1 MVQFLLVT
9 RRLTAGGVRWACM
22 LLLLAA
28 PVFAS
33 KSKKETPAEP
43 APPDLLLEGGR
54 KLHYERSFSSEK
66 EVEGKRGFFTKLV
79 DVVAGEPDHPHLV
92 RPYSIAVD
100 SRGRAIVTDPGANG
114 IHIFDFENHKYK
126 LIERRDKDRDS
137 MRSPQCVAV
146 DAQDNIYVTDSE
158 SGKIFVFEPSGKFR
172 RTIGSLK
179 GGEGFFK
186 RPTGIAI
193 DSAAQRIYITD
204 TLRDKVFVLDM
215 NGSVLQTIGK
225 RGNAEAEFNLPTELL
240 VREQNLFVV
249 DAMNFRVQFL
259 DRSGAFQTAV
269 GRLGDSSGS
278 MFRPK
283 GIGLDSEGH
292 LYVVDGMWGVV
303 QVFDQQGRLL
313 YYFGSRGTRSGEFQL
328 PAGLFI
334 DHEDRIFVVD
344 SFNRRVQ
351 VFRYYG
357 LPKSADAPTSPKS
370 VEERGTQGGQ
380 P

>member
-1 MVQFLLVT
+1 MESKFVWIGI
-9 RRLTAGGVRWACM
+9 RIACIF
-22 LLLLAA
+22 LLLLIM
-28 PVFAS
+28 PVWAS
-33 KSKKETPAEP
+33 KKKESPVEP

-79 DVVAGEPDHPHLV
+79 DVVVGEPDHPHLV

-114 IHIFDFENHKYK
+114 IHIFDFDNHKYK
-126 LIERRDKDRDS
+126 FIERRDKGRES
-137 MRSPQCVAV
+137 MRSPQCVAL
-146 DAQDNIYVTDSE
+146 DDQDNIYVSDSE
-158 SGKIFVFEPSGKFR
+158 AGKIFVFQPGGKFR

-179 GGEGFFK
+179 GGEGYFK

-193 DSAAQRIYITD
+193 DSAAKRIYITD

-215 NGSVLQTIGK
+215 DGAVLQTIGRK
-225 RGNAEAEFNLPTELL
+225 GNGEVEFNLPTEVL
-240 VREQNLFVV
+240 VRDQDLFVV

-259 DRSGAFQTAV
+259 NRSGGFETEV

-283 GIGLDSEGH
+283 GIGVDSEGH
-292 LYVVDGMWGVV
+292 LYVVDGLWGVI
-303 QVFDQQGRLL
+303 QAFDREGRLL
-313 YYFGSRGTRSGEFQL
+313 YYFGARGTGIGEFQL

-334 DHEDRIFVVD
+334 DHDDRIFVVD
-344 SFNRRVQ
+344 SYNRRIQ
-351 VFRYYG
+351 VFRYFG
-357 LPKSADAPTSPKS
+357 LPRRA
-370 VEERGTQGGQ
+370 QGGPQ
-380 P
+380 

>member
-1 MVQFLLVT
+1 MVQLLLIFGKRKIL
-9 RRLTAGGVRWACM
+9 RRNWAVAGI
-22 LLLLAA
+22 LLLLMA
-28 PVFAS
+28 PAWGAKVH
-33 KSKKETPAEP
+33 KEKPEEQ

-54 KLHYERSFSSEK
+54 KLHWEGSFSSEK
-66 EVEGKRGFFTKLV
+66 EMEKKPGFFTKLL
-79 DVVAGEPDHPHLV
+79 DVVIGEPDHPHLV

-114 IHIFDFENHKYK
+114 IHIFDPEGHKYK
-126 LIERRDKDRDS
+126 FIERRDKDRDP
-137 MRSPQCVAV
+137 MLTPQCIAV
-146 DAQDNIYVTDSE
+146 DAQDNFYVTDSE
-158 SGKIFVFEPSGKFR
+158 AGKIFVFAANGKFR

-193 DSAAQRIYITD
+193 DSAAQRIYVTD
-204 TLRDKVFVLDM
+204 TLRNKIFMMDM
-215 NGSVLQTIGK
+215 KGSVLQTIGK
-225 RGNAEAEFNLPTELL
+225 KGEENAEFNVPTEVVLGD
-240 VREQNLFVV
+240 RNLFVV

-259 DRSGAFQTAV
+259 DRDGTFQTSV
-269 GRLGDSSGS
+269 GQIGDYSGS

-292 LYVVDGMWGVV
+292 LYVVDGLWGVV
-303 QVFDQQGRLL
+303 QVFDEQGRLL
-313 YYFGSRGTRSGEFQL
+313 YYFGGRGTSRGEFQL

-334 DHEDRIFVVD
+334 DHEDRIYVVD

-357 LPKSADAPTSPKS
+357 LPKQAS
-370 VEERGTQGGQ
+370 GGQ